1 MANEALGKRKKKE
14 IRPAS
19 SASVFFRHYKVN
31 KRHRVPFDVTHPSL
45 KGAFDTALSRGRK
58 KIKHNKK
65 KKIQRT
71 FTCTWKL
78 TQTCTLHRWDQPLL
92 STNTDLSPTPETSS
106 LGKNKKNK
114 KINLRCGTVHMQN
127 HRVALFQ
134 AVQMERKAVK
144 TLETWLIKPPDI
156 QTLLFGCYSV
166 NIPINSCLQWRFEAQ
181 TLYMANTHI
190 TCNFLAAAAAAAWTP
205 VCFDGSMLISC
216 CTSGCASQ
224 KERIA

>member
-1 MANEALGKRKKKE
+1 MKLWEREKKKRNMTGE
-14 IRPAS
+14 FS
-19 SASVFFRHYKVN
+19 ECQLFFRHYKVN
-31 KRHRVPFDVTHPSL
+31 KRHCVPFDVTHPSL

-65 KKIQRT
+65 KKKIQRT
-71 FTCTWKL
+71 STCTWKL

-106 LGKNKKNK
+106 LGKKKK
-114 KINLRCGTVHMQN
+114 WNLRCGTVHMQN

-134 AVQMERKAVK
+134 AVQMDRKAVK
-144 TLETWLIKPPDI
+144 PLEMWLIKPPDI

-190 TCNFLAAAAAAAWTP
+190 TCSFLAAAAAAAWTP

-216 CTSGCASQ
+216 CTSGCASR